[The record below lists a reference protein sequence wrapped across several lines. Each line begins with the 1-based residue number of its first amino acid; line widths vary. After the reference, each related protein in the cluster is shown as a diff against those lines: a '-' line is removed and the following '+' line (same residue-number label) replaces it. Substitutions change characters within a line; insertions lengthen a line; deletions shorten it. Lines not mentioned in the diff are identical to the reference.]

1 MQKSR
6 VPLWSP
12 PNVDARLS
20 SVSKAQTCS
29 LPDVLTHAGERAQE
43 LVDNFPRFS
52 AHEKIQYDELNS
64 YAEAMGPDGDAAYD
78 YAPGLTRSTDYDYVV
93 SLHELAGA
101 FSFDENRQVSAG
113 AKPLAGIQQDQGIAA
128 LALIFH
134 PDYQGDYNMRCEG
147 LSDWAGTPAWA
158 VYFVQRKDR
167 PSRTRG
173 YYTSKVVYPEKLK
186 GRAWIAQD
194 SYQILH
200 IDTNLVEPVL
210 LQSGQIVDSDN
221 VSVDYGPVD
230 FHSQNVRLW
239 LPLSAE
245 TFTQIARTRAIIKDT
260 FSDFALFSVEIQ
272 LKPPEP

>member
-1 MQKSR
+1 M
-6 VPLWSP
+6 
-12 PNVDARLS
+12 
-20 SVSKAQTCS
+20 
-29 LPDVLTHAGERAQE
+29 
-43 LVDNFPRFS
+43 
-52 AHEKIQYDELNS
+52 
-64 YAEAMGPDGDAAYD
+64 
-78 YAPGLTRSTDYDYVV
+78 
-93 SLHELAGA
+93 
-101 FSFDENRQVSAG
+101 
-113 AKPLAGIQQDQGIAA
+113 
-128 LALIFH
+128 
-134 PDYQGDYNMRCEG
+134 
-147 LSDWAGTPAWA
+147 
-158 VYFVQRKDR
+158 
-167 PSRTRG
+167 
-173 YYTSKVVYPEKLK
+173 VYPEKLK

-245 TFTQIARTRAIIKDT
+245 TFTQIARTRAIIRDT